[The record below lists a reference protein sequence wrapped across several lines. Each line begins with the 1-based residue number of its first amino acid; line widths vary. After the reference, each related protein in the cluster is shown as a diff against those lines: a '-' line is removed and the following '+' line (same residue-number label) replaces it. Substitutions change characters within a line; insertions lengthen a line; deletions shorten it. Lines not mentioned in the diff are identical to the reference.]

1 MLKREALE
9 SAIISA
15 AKLQGHEL
23 NGQDK
28 LLIRTS
34 VAACLDAKKRHR
46 QRMNTDAFECE
57 KTGQTQTLNHQK
69 STDIIRCFFYYFSR
83 CCILAAFLRY
93 SCFRIISGLCDNP
106 YINRCI
112 NIY

>member
-1 MLKREALE
+1 MLKKETLE

-34 VAACLDAKKRHR
+34 VAACLAAKKRHR
-46 QRMNTDAFECE
+46 QRVNTCAFEW
-57 KTGQTQTLNHQK
+57 KK
-69 STDIIRCFFYYFSR
+69 PSAPPR
-83 CCILAAFLRY
+83 
-93 SCFRIISGLCDNP
+93 
-106 YINRCI
+106 
-112 NIY
+112 

>member
-1 MLKREALE
+1 MLKKETLE

-34 VAACLDAKKRHR
+34 VAACLTAKKRHR
-46 QRMNTDAFECE
+46 QRMNTGVFEW
-57 KTGQTQTLNHQK
+57 KK
-69 STDIIRCFFYYFSR
+69 PSAPRR
-83 CCILAAFLRY
+83 
-93 SCFRIISGLCDNP
+93 
-106 YINRCI
+106 
-112 NIY
+112 

>member
-15 AKLQGHEL
+15 AKLLGHEL

-34 VAACLDAKKRHR
+34 VAACLAAKKRHR
-46 QRMNTDAFECE
+46 QRMSARSYQW
-57 KTGQTQTLNHQK
+57 K
-69 STDIIRCFFYYFSR
+69 RPAPPR
-83 CCILAAFLRY
+83 
-93 SCFRIISGLCDNP
+93 
-106 YINRCI
+106 
-112 NIY
+112 

>member
-34 VAACLDAKKRHR
+34 VTACLAAKKRHR
-46 QRMNTDAFECE
+46 QRVSAGAFEW
-57 KTGQTQTLNHQK
+57 KK
-69 STDIIRCFFYYFSR
+69 PDRPR
-83 CCILAAFLRY
+83 R
-93 SCFRIISGLCDNP
+93 
-106 YINRCI
+106 
-112 NIY
+112 

>member
-28 LLIRTS
+28 LVIRTS
-34 VAACLDAKKRHR
+34 VAACLAAKKRHL
-46 QRMNTDAFECE
+46 QRMNTGAFEW
-57 KTGQTQTLNHQK
+57 KK
-69 STDIIRCFFYYFSR
+69 PDRPR
-83 CCILAAFLRY
+83 R
-93 SCFRIISGLCDNP
+93 
-106 YINRCI
+106 
-112 NIY
+112 